1 MAAKTQK
8 FETRIDLADKTRTA
22 MVKLL
27 NQQLAD
33 TFDLYSQIKQ
43 SHWNVKGIE
52 FMQLHELFDDIA
64 ESMLEYSDMIA
75 ERATALGGTALG
87 TVRLAADSSTLP
99 ELPADVVRDKELL
112 ALVADRVAAY
122 GKSTRAAIDAAD
134 EAKDQGT
141 ADLFT
146 EVSRG
151 VDKHLYFLDAHLQ
164 A

>member
-1 MAAKTQK
+1 MAQKTQT
-8 FETRIDLADKTRTA
+8 FETRIDLSEKTRTA

-43 SHWNVKGIE
+43 SHWNVKGMDFI
-52 FMQLHELFDDIA
+52 QLHELFDELA
-64 ESMLEYSDMIA
+64 ESVLEYADMIA
-75 ERATALGGTALG
+75 ERATALGGSAMG
-87 TVRLAADSSTLP
+87 TVRMAAENSTLP
-99 ELPADVVRDKELL
+99 EMPAKTVEGKEVVAVLS
-112 ALVADRVAAY
+112 DRMAAY
-122 GKSTRAAIDAAD
+122 GKSTRSAIDAAGD
-134 EAKDQGT
+134 AKDEGT

-151 VDKHLYFLDAHLQ
+151 VDKHLYFLEAHLQ

>member
-75 ERATALGGTALG
+75 ERATALGGTAQG

-99 ELPADVVRDKELL
+99 ELPDDVVRDKELL
-112 ALVADRVAAY
+112 GLVADRVAAY
-122 GKSTRAAIDAAD
+122 GKSTRAAIDAAG

-141 ADLFT
+141 ADLFI

-151 VDKHLYFLDAHLQ
+151 VDKHLYFLEAHLQ

>member
-1 MAAKTQK
+1 MANKTQK
-8 FETRIDLADKTRTA
+8 FQTRIDLADKTRNA

-43 SHWNVKGIE
+43 SHWNVKGME
-52 FMQLHELFDDIA
+52 FMQLHELFDDVA
-64 ESMLEYSDMIA
+64 ESVLEYADMIA
-75 ERATALGGTALG
+75 ERATALGGAAQG
-87 TVRLAADSSTLP
+87 TVRLAAQNSTLA
-99 ELPADVVRDKELL
+99 ELPADVVQDRELL
-112 ALVADRVAAY
+112 VLVADRVAAY
-122 GKSTRAAIDAAD
+122 ANSTRAAIDTAG

-151 VDKHLYFLDAHLQ
+151 IDKRLYFLEAHLQ
-164 A
+164 T

>member
-1 MAAKTQK
+1 MASKMQK
-8 FETRIDLADKTRTA
+8 FQTRIDLAEKTRNA

-43 SHWNVKGIE
+43 SHWNVKGME

-64 ESMLEYSDMIA
+64 ESMLEYGDMIA

-87 TVRLAADSSTLP
+87 TVRLAAGSSTLP
-99 ELPADVVRDKELL
+99 ELPADVVQDGELL
-112 ALVADRVAAY
+112 AIVADRVAAY
-122 GKSTRAAIDAAD
+122 GKSTRAAIDTAD

-151 VDKHLYFLDAHLQ
+151 VDKHLYFLEAHLQ